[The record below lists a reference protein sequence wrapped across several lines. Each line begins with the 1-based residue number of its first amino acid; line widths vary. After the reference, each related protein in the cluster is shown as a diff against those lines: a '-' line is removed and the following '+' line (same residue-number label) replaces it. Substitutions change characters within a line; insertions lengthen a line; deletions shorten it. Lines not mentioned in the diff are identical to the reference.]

1 MEENRIVIRDFKTF
15 CFNFYWPKDVDKN
28 SNYEIEFIVKRNK
41 SVAENKIN
49 KGTEQLLPKYE
60 HGKNIHEHRKQQNE

>member
-1 MEENRIVIRDFKTF
+1 MEENRIVMRDFKTF
-15 CFNFYWPKDVDKN
+15 CFNFDWPKDVDKN
-28 SNYEIEFIVKRNK
+28 LNYEIELKRRK

-49 KGTEQLLPKYE
+49 KKTEQLFPKYE